1 MTIQVHPVHRRL
13 AELTLKAHHLGG
25 YRNLSAEELTEI
37 DHCLQASAMLI
48 VRLDELKSLSF
59 IAYETQDHE
68 WQHAICSQIDEIS
81 KSWR

>member
-25 YRNLSAEELTEI
+25 YRKLSTEELTEI

-59 IAYETQDHE
+59 LAHETQDTE
-68 WQHAICSQIDEIS
+68 WQHAICNQIDEIAN
-81 KSWR
+81 SWR